1 MEPRRQSC
9 RPWSLAATPGWDGRS
24 CRGHGLSPPA
34 RAGLRV
40 GTSSLRHSQPG
51 LQDAGLWA
59 RGVAV
64 IALGTGDLLPG
75 LGNISVVPTGHRIS
89 QTCVT
94 QSTENLS
101 LPRPARGWCCVSCGV
116 CTRACVS
123 GCVSQATGSVPP
135 TFATLSD
142 PTLFTKW
149 AVRGQ
154 DGQSVQRI
162 PATNI
167 RAKPVSL
174 AS

>member
-1 MEPRRQSC
+1 M
-9 RPWSLAATPGWDGRS
+9 
-24 CRGHGLSPPA
+24 
-34 RAGLRV
+34 
-40 GTSSLRHSQPG
+40 
-51 LQDAGLWA
+51 
-59 RGVAV
+59 
-64 IALGTGDLLPG
+64 
-75 LGNISVVPTGHRIS
+75 
-89 QTCVT
+89 
-94 QSTENLS
+94 
-101 LPRPARGWCCVSCGV
+101 
-116 CTRACVS
+116 S